1 MQAIV
6 QTEYGS
12 AAVLRLAEVDRPGVG
27 ADQVLVQVRAAAV
40 HAGDWHLMRGEPWL
54 VRLIYGGL
62 QRPKIKTLG
71 CDVAGVVTQI
81 GQNVTQFQP
90 GDHVFGDLS
99 EVGFG
104 TFAEY
109 VAAPEKALVLK
120 PENVTFES
128 AAAVP
133 VSAVTAL
140 QGLRDVGQLQA
151 GQRVLIT
158 GAGGGVGSFAVQ
170 IAKLMGAEV
179 TAMCSSSK
187 LDLVRSLNPTHV
199 IDSTHTNIAEI
210 NQRYDLVLDT
220 AAYRSVLS
228 YRHIVEP
235 GGRYV
240 MVGGEIKRIFQVML
254 LGPILSQFAG
264 YKLKLLTANPN
275 QSDLTVLS
283 DWLQAGQVKPCIDRV
298 YALHEVPDA
307 IDYVEQGKANG
318 KVVISL

>member
-12 AAVLRLAEVDRPGVG
+12 AEVLQLAEVDRPKVG
-27 ADQVLVQVRAAAV
+27 DNQVLVQVRAAAV

-62 QRPKIKTLG
+62 RRPTVKTLG
-71 CDVAGVVTQI
+71 CDVAGVVAAI

-90 GDHVFGDLS
+90 GDQVFGDIS

-104 TFAEY
+104 AFAEY
-109 VAAPEKALVLK
+109 VAVPETALVLK
-120 PENVTFES
+120 PENVAFEV

-140 QGLRDVGQLQA
+140 QGLRDVGQLRA

-179 TAMCSSSK
+179 TAMCSHSK
-187 LDLVRSLNPTHV
+187 LDLVRSLNPSHV
-199 IDSTHTNIAEI
+199 IDSTHTNIAEM
-210 NQRYDLVLDT
+210 NQRYDVVLDT
-220 AAYRSVLS
+220 AAYRSVLI
-228 YRHIVEP
+228 YRHLMEP
-235 GGRYV
+235 GGTYV
-240 MVGGEIKRIFQVML
+240 LVGGEIKRIFQVML
-254 LGPILSQFAG
+254 LGQILSKFMG
-264 YKLKLLTANPN
+264 YKLKFLTTKPN
-275 QSDLTVLS
+275 QQDLVTLKN
-283 DWLQAGQVKPCIDRV
+283 WLATGQVQPCIDRA
-298 YALHEVPDA
+298 YSLREVPAA

-318 KVVISL
+318 KVVITV